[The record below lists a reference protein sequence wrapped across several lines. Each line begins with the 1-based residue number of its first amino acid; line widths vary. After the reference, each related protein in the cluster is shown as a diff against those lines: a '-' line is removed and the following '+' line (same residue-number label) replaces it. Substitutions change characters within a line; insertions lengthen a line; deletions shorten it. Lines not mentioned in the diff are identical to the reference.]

1 MRYILHRIS
10 FFFLLTLFFLGNP
23 HSSAAQQDLSQV
35 PLEMRDKPWLD
46 NEKHQIWEHTVT
58 LLSGQKF
65 TRYKHMNVGEFTTAG
80 YQSFEQ
86 ILDSLEQKA
95 DEESWT
101 EEKIIEKTRYYTE
114 NAPGGRLMFFI
125 SRYDE
130 SEANTRWY
138 FVILRDSNDREI
150 LEKDLDYQAPNN
162 PEGLGWW
169 NYYEFLIGK
178 NIELPF
184 YVYLNNKTSDHLT
197 DFRYLINT
205 SEEK

>member
-1 MRYILHRIS
+1 MQYILHNVTFILLLII
-10 FFFLLTLFFLGNP
+10 FFFGDPTSGT
-23 HSSAAQQDLSQV
+23 AQQNLSQV
-35 PLEMRDKPWLD
+35 PLEMRNKPWLD
-46 NEKHQIWEHTVT
+46 NEKQLIWDHTVT
-58 LLSGQKF
+58 MLSGQKF
-65 TRYKHMNVGEFTTAG
+65 TRYKHMNVGEFTTVG
-80 YQSFEQ
+80 YQSLDQ
-86 ILDSLEQKA
+86 ILDSLERKA
-95 DEESWT
+95 WKESWT
-101 EEKIIEKTRYYTE
+101 EQKVIEKTRYYTE

-130 SEANTRWY
+130 SQANTRWY
-138 FVILRDSNDREI
+138 FVILRDSADRKI

-197 DFRYLINT
+197 DFRFLIST
-205 SEEK
+205 SVE